1 MILSTSAI
9 VLSLL
14 IQDPIQPKSLE
25 KLSKEVIETLII
37 APSEASNLF
46 NVATFNVPNTSPSVR
61 IREAVSIQRTVLNS
75 LATIRNE
82 RAIQQALSNSLAKKE
97 EEDIKRAIELSNLT
111 KIEEDDLRMA
121 IENSL
126 ATKEEEDL
134 KQAIELSKLTKIEE
148 DKRRLETNSSLET
161 TNPSVAT
168 PINIT
173 TDVAPQLEQSTV
185 SERPIIVPESTLT
198 APQALQNEAPA
209 EQAVLPQTAP
219 VAPQPEQNT
228 VIEKPAIVPNA
239 VAVTPQLEQNE
250 SSAEPTA
257 IPAAPIPPAPPMKI
271 LNKTSMP
278 KVEKAKSLQKP
289 SVLQET
295 RSSKNLFNV
304 LLQSK
309 IAPQKHEEPNELTLT
324 KETLIN
330 ALKQRQDE
338 ISLSDQDLQL
348 LEAQSLETLKP
359 IIKEFYNKE
368 NKEWDFGF
376 ADQKSVMSYLA
387 FAPKEE
393 EAQEQTKNVG
403 RLNIR
408 KNDTDLLTAIRE
420 ARGSEKNEEITTSSA
435 PTITLLD
442 SVKAVSAP
450 SVATDIPQA
459 PAAPKVLSS
468 KAQDTLVKLK
478 KNREAAKSD
487 TGMTLLEQILN
498 KDTLVKLQTPAP
510 KTFELKEESSKSLND
525 FLNGSLSARRKSME
539 IDDELSDG
547 EDWD

>member
-1 MILSTSAI
+1 
-9 VLSLL
+9 
-14 IQDPIQPKSLE
+14 
-25 KLSKEVIETLII
+25 
-37 APSEASNLF
+37 
-46 NVATFNVPNTSPSVR
+46 
-61 IREAVSIQRTVLNS
+61 
-75 LATIRNE
+75 
-82 RAIQQALSNSLAKKE
+82 
-97 EEDIKRAIELSNLT
+97 
-111 KIEEDDLRMA
+111 
-121 IENSL
+121 
-126 ATKEEEDL
+126 
-134 KQAIELSKLTKIEE
+134 
-148 DKRRLETNSSLET
+148 
-161 TNPSVAT
+161 
-168 PINIT
+168 
-173 TDVAPQLEQSTV
+173 
-185 SERPIIVPESTLT
+185 
-198 APQALQNEAPA
+198 
-209 EQAVLPQTAP
+209 
-219 VAPQPEQNT
+219 
-228 VIEKPAIVPNA
+228 
-239 VAVTPQLEQNE
+239 
-250 SSAEPTA
+250 
-257 IPAAPIPPAPPMKI
+257 MKI